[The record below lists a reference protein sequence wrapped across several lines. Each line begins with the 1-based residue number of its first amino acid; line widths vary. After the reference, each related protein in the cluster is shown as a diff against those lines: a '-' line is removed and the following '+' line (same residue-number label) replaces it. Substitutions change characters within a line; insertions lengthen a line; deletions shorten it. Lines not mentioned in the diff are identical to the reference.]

1 MKAAKK
7 VRLLTK
13 DSKGRRFVKSN
24 NYSILRE
31 RAIISED
38 VILDSENNYEETGVL
53 WIVDEEE
60 TKKWEQSK
68 TKDYTEKKQVNKTDE
83 VLEFEGLE
91 VTEANIDDFI
101 SDNNIEIGRASTAQG
116 KLAKVKNWIK
126 EQNN

>member
-1 MKAAKK
+1 METILALFIALSMNINDGVNLPKK
-7 VRLLTK
+7 DKEPQKT
-13 DSKGRRFVKSN
+13 
-24 NYSILRE
+24 
-31 RAIISED
+31 
-38 VILDSENNYEETGVL
+38 
-53 WIVDEEE
+53 
-60 TKKWEQSK
+60 EQSK

-116 KLAKVKNWIK
+116 KLSKVKNWIK